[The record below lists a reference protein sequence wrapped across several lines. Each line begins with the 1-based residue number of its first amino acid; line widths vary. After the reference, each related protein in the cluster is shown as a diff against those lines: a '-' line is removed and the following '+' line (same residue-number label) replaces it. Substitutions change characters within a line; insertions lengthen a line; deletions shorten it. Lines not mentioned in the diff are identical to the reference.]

1 MVIEMRRKIYDKLIA
16 WKNNDLRK
24 PLIIFGAR
32 QVGKT
37 YIIQEFCQQEYPNYF
52 IVNLL
57 NHPEIVE
64 LYQENISSDE
74 KLMKLKVI
82 LGIKEENEQ
91 TILFVDEVQ
100 ESEEFIS
107 NLKFINE
114 MHPDLNIIC
123 AGSLLG
129 VKLKRSHFSFPVG
142 KVEMLDLYPMSF
154 EEFLMA
160 FNEDELIKEIKECYH
175 KNSSMINI
183 LHQKALTYYELYL
196 CTGGLPEAVQD
207 LVNKNGDLSL
217 FNQDII
223 KNIRLSYFDDMNK
236 YVENKNESLKI
247 EALYN
252 SIPTQLGNLSNKFQ
266 ANKVLKNGRMSD
278 YDISIDWLLASRL
291 INVTNC
297 VNNIDIP
304 LKAFVNVD
312 TFKFY
317 LNDVGLLIESLN
329 LPFSTIIN
337 KTPFVYKGIITENY
351 VASEL
356 INNGFDL
363 FYWKGNRNSKI
374 DFVLQTKDGI
384 IPVEVKSAENTQAK
398 SLKIYIEKYKP
409 KYAIKICSKNFG
421 YVKGIKTIPLYA
433 VFCLNENS

>member
-1 MVIEMRRKIYDKLIA
+1 MRRKIYDKLIA

-421 YVKGIKTIPLYA
+421 YVKEIKTIPLYA